1 VTAGQEREQQKRDH
15 DTLEDLPPRE
25 DASAGLTGGEVHVS
39 GGGKRNDIGPG
50 MDD

>member
-1 VTAGQEREQQKRDH
+1 MTEPGQQPSEELD
-15 DTLEDLPPRE
+15 DLQPRADE
-25 DASAGLTGGEVHVS
+25 SAELKGGEVHVS